1 MMRRRRVDLEKF
13 RSWRERVRRQRESGL
28 SIRAFCAAESLSEP
42 SFYWWRRELAGRKA
56 LTRVRPSTQRSST
69 AQAVASFVPVTVASS
84 SPCAAIEIAL
94 PSGVIVRVWQ
104 DGSAPL
110 LREVLAALE
119 VK

>member
-1 MMRRRRVDLEKF
+1 
-13 RSWRERVRRQRESGL
+13 
-28 SIRAFCAAESLSEP
+28 
-42 SFYWWRRELAGRKA
+42 
-56 LTRVRPSTQRSST
+56 
-69 AQAVASFVPVTVASS
+69 VPVTVASS